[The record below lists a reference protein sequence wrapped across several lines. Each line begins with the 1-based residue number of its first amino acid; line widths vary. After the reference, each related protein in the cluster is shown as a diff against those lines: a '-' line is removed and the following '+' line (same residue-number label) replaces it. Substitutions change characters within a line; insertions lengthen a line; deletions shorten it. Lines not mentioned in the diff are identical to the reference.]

1 MRKLEYLKISYI
13 LRKDRIQND
22 LAPVYLKLLL
32 EGRKAYV
39 STGEKVRVDEW
50 DERSGK
56 FLGSTPLINSKNE
69 LLDRMRL
76 EVINI
81 YNELKAS
88 DKDITVD
95 VLRSRLATGETDVRK
110 YLFECCQ
117 IYNSSFEKLVGIE
130 IGAIT
135 FGRYATFAARISD
148 FISTKLKQKDILLT
162 DIKYSFGI
170 EYEHYL
176 KTELKLHQN
185 TLVKYIQYL
194 NRVLDYCVKYEWLD
208 KNVLFG
214 YKCPVK
220 ESKREYLTQDELQRV
235 IDKDI
240 NIERLREVRDI
251 FVFCCHTGYAYKDAA
266 ELTPDHIGTGING
279 RKWIY
284 TSRQKNDNVSNVPL
298 LDQAMEIIEKYK
310 DHPICQSKNRLLP
323 MKSNQKLNAYL
334 KELAD
339 ICGISKPITTHIARH
354 TFATTVLLSNG
365 VSMEATSKMLGHSSL
380 KTTQIY
386 GKILETR
393 VGAEMEML
401 SEKLSK
407 TKKDGK
413 GDTKIKEAK

>member
-1 MRKLEYLKISYI
+1 MQKIDLLNAKFIIRKN
-13 LRKDRIQND
+13 RIVSGMVPIQMQITI
-22 LAPVYLKLLL
+22 
-32 EGRKAYV
+32 EGERV
-39 STGEKVRVDEW
+39 FISTGQKIELELWDLKSCRAIGKSNKVRV
-50 DERSGK
+50 
-56 FLGSTPLINSKNE
+56 LNE
-69 LLDRMRL
+69 YLDKMS
-76 EVINI
+76 VDVVKAF
-81 YNELKAS
+81 NELKSLNDDISAEMLR
-88 DKDITVD
+88 DK
-95 VLRSRLATGETDVRK
+95 LTGKSIDRRK
-110 YLFECCQ
+110 YLIECCQ

-130 IGAIT
+130 IGKIT
-135 FGRYATFAARISD
+135 FGRYATFAARISN
-148 FISTKLKQKDILLT
+148 FISSKMKQKDIMLHE
-162 DIKYSFGI
+162 IKYSFGI

-235 IDKDI
+235 MDKEI
-240 NIERLREVRDI
+240 NIDRLSEVRDI

-266 ELTPDHIGTGING
+266 QLTPDHIGTGING

-298 LDQAMEIIEKYK
+298 LEPALEIIEKYK
-310 DHPICQSKNRLLP
+310 DHPLCLNKNRILP

-334 KELAD
+334 RELAD
-339 ICGISKPITTHIARH
+339 ICSISKPMTMHIARH

-386 GKILETR
+386 GKILETG

-401 SEKLSK
+401 SQKLAKSSK
-407 TKKDGK
+407 
-413 GDTKIKEAK
+413 AFV

>member
-1 MRKLEYLKISYI
+1 MQKIDLLNAKFIIRKN
-13 LRKDRIQND
+13 RIVSGMVPIQMQITI
-22 LAPVYLKLLL
+22 
-32 EGRKAYV
+32 EGERV
-39 STGEKVRVDEW
+39 FISTGQKIEIELWDLKSCRAIGKSNKVRV
-50 DERSGK
+50 
-56 FLGSTPLINSKNE
+56 LNE
-69 LLDRMRL
+69 YLDKMS
-76 EVINI
+76 VDVVKAF
-81 YNELKAS
+81 NELKSLNDDISAEMLR
-88 DKDITVD
+88 DK
-95 VLRSRLATGETDVRK
+95 LTGKSIDRRK
-110 YLFECCQ
+110 YLIECCQ

-130 IGAIT
+130 IGKIT
-135 FGRYATFAARISD
+135 FGRYATFAARISN
-148 FISTKLKQKDILLT
+148 FISSKLKQKDIMLHE
-162 DIKYSFGI
+162 IKYSFGI

-185 TLVKYIQYL
+185 TLIKYIQYL

-220 ESKREYLTQDELQRV
+220 ESKREYLTQEELDRV
-235 IDKDI
+235 MDKEIHID
-240 NIERLREVRDI
+240 RLSEVRDI

-266 ELTPDHIGTGING
+266 QLTPDHIGTGING

-298 LDQAMEIIEKYK
+298 LDQAMEIIEKYR
-310 DHPICQSKNRLLP
+310 DHPICISKNRILP

-339 ICGISKPITTHIARH
+339 ICSIGKPMTMHIARH

-401 SEKLSK
+401 SQKL
-407 TKKDGK
+407 
-413 GDTKIKEAK
+413 AKSSQADNQLRDAK

>member
-1 MRKLEYLKISYI
+1 MQKIDLLNAKFIIRKNRIVSGMVPIQMQITIEGERVFITTGQKIDVELWDLKACRAIGKTNKVKVLNEYLDKMSV
-13 LRKDRIQND
+13 D
-22 LAPVYLKLLL
+22 VV
-32 EGRKAYV
+32 KA
-39 STGEKVRVDEW
+39 
-50 DERSGK
+50 
-56 FLGSTPLINSKNE
+56 F
-69 LLDRMRL
+69 
-76 EVINI
+76 
-81 YNELKAS
+81 NELKSLNDDISAEMLR
-88 DKDITVD
+88 DK
-95 VLRSRLATGETDVRK
+95 LTGKSIDRRK
-110 YLFECCQ
+110 YLIECCQ

-130 IGAIT
+130 IGKIT
-135 FGRYATFAARISD
+135 FGRYATFAARLSN
-148 FISTKLKQKDILLT
+148 FISSKLKQKDIMLQE
-162 DIKYSFGI
+162 IKYSFGI

-220 ESKREYLTQDELQRV
+220 ETKREYLTQEELDRV
-235 IDKDI
+235 MEKDI
-240 NIERLREVRDI
+240 NIERLSEVRDI

-266 ELTPDHIGTGING
+266 HLTPDHIGTGING

-298 LDQAMEIIEKYK
+298 LDQAMEIIEKYA
-310 DHPICQSKNRLLP
+310 DHPDCISKNRLLP

-339 ICGISKPITTHIARH
+339 ICNISKPMTMHIARH

-393 VGAEMEML
+393 VGSEMEIL
-401 SEKLSK
+401 SEKLSRASK
-407 TKKDGK
+407 TEVKK
-413 GDTKIKEAK
+413 KEAK

>member
-1 MRKLEYLKISYI
+1 MKKLDFLKVSFMV
-13 LRKDRIQND
+13 RSDKKESGMS
-22 LAPVYLKLLL
+22 PVLMMLFLD
-32 EGRKAYV
+32 GRRAYV
-39 STGEKVRVDEW
+39 STGLVAELKNWDSKYGRFVGDPSKVN
-50 DERSGK
+50 
-56 FLGSTPLINSKNE
+56 TKNE
-69 LLDRMRL
+69 FLERMKMDVLR
-76 EVINI
+76 I
-81 YNELKAS
+81 YNEMKS
-88 DKDITVD
+88 KDDDITVD
-95 VLRSRLATGETDVRK
+95 ILRQKLKGEADTK
-110 YLFECCQ
+110 AKSLIECCQ
-117 IYNSSFEKLVGIE
+117 VYNSSFEKLVGIE
-130 IGAIT
+130 IGEIT
-135 FGRYATFAARISD
+135 FGRYATFAARISE
-148 FISTKLKQKDILLT
+148 FITTKLKLKDIYLT

-194 NRVLDYCVKYEWLD
+194 NRVLDYCVKYEWLE

-220 ESKREYLTQDELQRV
+220 ETKREYLTQDELQRIMEKV
-235 IDKDI
+235 I

-266 ELTPDHIGTGING
+266 ELTPDHIGMGING

-284 TSRQKNDNVSNVPL
+284 TSRQKTDNVSNVPL

-310 DHPICQSKNRLLP
+310 DHPICVSKNRLLP
-323 MKSNQKLNAYL
+323 MKSNQKLNSYL

-339 ICGISKPITTHIARH
+339 ICGITKPMTMHIARH

-393 VGAEMEML
+393 VGAEMEIL
-401 SEKLSK
+401 SAKLSK
-407 TKKDGK
+407 SIDAEIKL
-413 GDTKIKEAK
+413 KEAK

>member
-1 MRKLEYLKISYI
+1 MKKLDFLKVSFMV
-13 LRKDRIQND
+13 RSDKKESGMS
-22 LAPVYLKLLL
+22 PVLMMLFLD
-32 EGRKAYV
+32 GRRAYV
-39 STGEKVRVDEW
+39 STGLVAELKNWDSKYGRFVGDPSKVN
-50 DERSGK
+50 
-56 FLGSTPLINSKNE
+56 TKNE
-69 LLDRMRL
+69 FLERMKMDVLR
-76 EVINI
+76 I
-81 YNELKAS
+81 YNEMKS
-88 DKDITVD
+88 KDDDITVD
-95 VLRSRLATGETDVRK
+95 ILRQKLKGEADTK
-110 YLFECCQ
+110 AKSLIECCQ
-117 IYNSSFEKLVGIE
+117 VYNSSFEKLVGIE
-130 IGAIT
+130 IGEIT
-135 FGRYATFAARISD
+135 FGRYATFAARISE
-148 FISTKLKQKDILLT
+148 FITTKLKLKDIYLT

-194 NRVLDYCVKYEWLD
+194 NRVLDYCVKYEWLE

-220 ESKREYLTQDELQRV
+220 ETKREYLTQDELQRIMEKV
-235 IDKDI
+235 I
-240 NIERLREVRDI
+240 NIDRLREVRDI

-266 ELTPDHIGTGING
+266 ELTPDHIGMGING

-284 TSRQKNDNVSNVPL
+284 TSRQKTDNVSNVPL

-310 DHPICQSKNRLLP
+310 DHPICVSKNRLLP
-323 MKSNQKLNAYL
+323 MKSNQKLNSYL

-339 ICGISKPITTHIARH
+339 ICGITKPMTMHIARH

-393 VGAEMEML
+393 VGAEMEIL
-401 SEKLSK
+401 SAKLSK
-407 TKKDGK
+407 SIDAEIKL
-413 GDTKIKEAK
+413 KEAK

>member
-1 MRKLEYLKISYI
+1 MKKLDFLKVSFMV
-13 LRKDRIQND
+13 RSDKKDSGVS
-22 LAPVYLKLLL
+22 PVLMMLFL
-32 EGRKAYV
+32 EGRRAYI
-39 STGEKVRVDEW
+39 STGLVAEFKNWDSLYGRFIGDPSKVNTNNEFL
-50 DERSGK
+50 ERLK
-56 FLGSTPLINSKNE
+56 MDVL
-69 LLDRMRL
+69 R
-76 EVINI
+76 I
-81 YNELKAS
+81 YNEMKS
-88 DKDITVD
+88 KEEDITVD
-95 VLRSRLATGETDVRK
+95 ILRKKLKGESDSKAKSLT
-110 YLFECCQ
+110 ECCH

-148 FISTKLKQKDILLT
+148 FITIKMKQKDILLT

-235 IDKDI
+235 MDKDI

-251 FVFCCHTGYAYKDAA
+251 FIFCCHTGYAYKDAA

-298 LDQAMEIIEKYK
+298 LDQAMDIIEKYK

-407 TKKDGK
+407 IKKDDK
-413 GDTKIKEAK
+413 GDTKISEAK

>member
-1 MRKLEYLKISYI
+1 MQKIDLLNAKFIIRKN
-13 LRKDRIQND
+13 RIVSGMVPIQMQITI
-22 LAPVYLKLLL
+22 
-32 EGRKAYV
+32 EGERV
-39 STGEKVRVDEW
+39 FISTGQKIEIELWDLKSCRAIGKSNKVRV
-50 DERSGK
+50 
-56 FLGSTPLINSKNE
+56 LNE
-69 LLDRMRL
+69 YLDKMS
-76 EVINI
+76 VDVVKAF
-81 YNELKAS
+81 NELKSLNDDISAEMLR
-88 DKDITVD
+88 DK
-95 VLRSRLATGETDVRK
+95 LTGKSIDRRK
-110 YLFECCQ
+110 YLIECCQ

-130 IGAIT
+130 IGKIT
-135 FGRYATFAARISD
+135 FGRYAAFAARISN
-148 FISTKLKQKDILLT
+148 FISSKLKQKDIMLHE
-162 DIKYSFGI
+162 IKYSFGI

-235 IDKDI
+235 MDKEIHID
-240 NIERLREVRDI
+240 RLSEVRDI
-251 FVFCCHTGYAYKDAA
+251 FVFCCHTGYSYKDAA
-266 ELTPDHIGTGING
+266 QLTPDHIGTGING

-298 LDQAMEIIEKYK
+298 LDQAMQIIEKYK
-310 DHPICQSKNRLLP
+310 DHPICVSKNRILP

-339 ICGISKPITTHIARH
+339 ICNISKPMTMHIARH

-401 SEKLSK
+401 SQKL
-407 TKKDGK
+407 
-413 GDTKIKEAK
+413 AKSSQSDNQLRDAK

>member
-1 MRKLEYLKISYI
+1 MQKIDLLNAKFIIRKN
-13 LRKDRIQND
+13 RIVSGMVPIQMQITI
-22 LAPVYLKLLL
+22 
-32 EGRKAYV
+32 EGERV
-39 STGEKVRVDEW
+39 FISTGQKIEIELWDLKSCRAIGKSNKVRV
-50 DERSGK
+50 
-56 FLGSTPLINSKNE
+56 LNE
-69 LLDRMRL
+69 YLDKMS
-76 EVINI
+76 VDVVKAF
-81 YNELKAS
+81 NELKSLNDDISAEMLR
-88 DKDITVD
+88 DK
-95 VLRSRLATGETDVRK
+95 LTGKSIDRRK
-110 YLFECCQ
+110 YLIECCQ

-130 IGAIT
+130 IGKIT
-135 FGRYATFAARISD
+135 FGRYATFAARISN
-148 FISTKLKQKDILLT
+148 FISSKMKQKDIMLHE
-162 DIKYSFGI
+162 IKYSFGI

-220 ESKREYLTQDELQRV
+220 ESKREYLTQEELDRV
-235 IDKDI
+235 MDKEIHID
-240 NIERLREVRDI
+240 RLSEVRDI

-266 ELTPDHIGTGING
+266 QLTPDHIGTGING

-298 LDQAMEIIEKYK
+298 LDQAMQIIEKYR
-310 DHPICQSKNRLLP
+310 DHPICISKNRILP

-339 ICGISKPITTHIARH
+339 ICSISKPMTMHIARH

-393 VGAEMEML
+393 VGAEMEIL
-401 SEKLSK
+401 SQKL
-407 TKKDGK
+407 
-413 GDTKIKEAK
+413 AKSSQTDNQLRDAK